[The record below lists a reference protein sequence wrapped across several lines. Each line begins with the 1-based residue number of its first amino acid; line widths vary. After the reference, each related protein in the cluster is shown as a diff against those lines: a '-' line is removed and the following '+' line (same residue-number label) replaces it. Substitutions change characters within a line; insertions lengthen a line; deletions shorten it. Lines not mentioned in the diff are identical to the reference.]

1 MAEAKLR
8 QRTATQIVHYCSRWK
23 GSTPA
28 SLCGPQRAVH
38 MCRSCTRSGWRVLN
52 PPKSRRCCT
61 PATGAW
67 SPAQT
72 AWISSGDKARR
83 AGGDSSEWRVVGA
96 SRNNGSLQLCQHSR
110 TRSFIGAIFVVC
122 EGEEYLHTGEAFSL
136 SAYPFIPRL

>member
-1 MAEAKLR
+1 MAEAKHR
-8 QRTATQIVHYCSRWK
+8 QRMATQIVRYCSKWK

-38 MCRSCTRSGWRVLN
+38 MCRNCTRSGSRVLN

-61 PATGAW
+61 PATRAW

-83 AGGDSSEWRVVGA
+83 AGGDSSECRVVGA
-96 SRNNGSLQLCQHSR
+96 SRNSTPGHAVSC
-110 TRSFIGAIFVVC
+110 GAIFVAC
-122 EGEEYLHTGEAFSL
+122 EGEECLHVGGAFSL
-136 SAYPFIPRL
+136 SAYPCIPRL